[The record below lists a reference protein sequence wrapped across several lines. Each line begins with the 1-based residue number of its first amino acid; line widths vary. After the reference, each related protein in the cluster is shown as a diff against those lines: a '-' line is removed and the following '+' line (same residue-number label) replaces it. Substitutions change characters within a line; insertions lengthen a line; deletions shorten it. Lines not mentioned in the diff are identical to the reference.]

1 MLLKSVLL
9 GVVVGMALTNAMICG
24 ELWFDGEQAKSHGWL
39 TLGWV
44 SLAVMFLAAGLTAM
58 SV

>member
-1 MLLKSVLL
+1 MSVLL

-24 ELWFDGEQAKSHGWL
+24 ELWFDGQQAKSHGWL
-39 TLGWV
+39 TLGCF
-44 SLAVMFLAAGLTAM
+44 SLAMMLLAAGLTAM